1 MMRRILVVGD
11 PPAAG
16 GRVLPYDGPMFDLYG
31 HRVALIGGRAY
42 CEGCN
47 SVGIIAKAGGPRR
60 PQFITEA
67 ALEGDVVICH
77 CPVPQPLL
85 SVLQQSAT
93 YEDMDTRAASAVS
106 SAATSIPLA
115 ATTSSGFEMAA
126 FKKVVDDAVT
136 HPPEAEQTENI
147 CPNMTNKQFATATLK
162 LRDLAVSYITKQ
174 RLPELERWDK
184 EAQARVA
191 TWFGIADQGTRE
203 HLQKGLAACVRVLQG
218 LGAKNFVRFTAGG
231 KLLTCVLDNG
241 VGTVAAVCKPDVATH
256 TIAIALPFCEFT
268 YDHRVVFGTD
278 KVFDGDSRLLTLIHE
293 VTHFDDTFSSNDTWY
308 GTINSRDHVN
318 KENSAALRVNADS
331 IAAYVLGVD
340 ANASK

>member
-93 YEDMDTRAASAVS
+93 CEDMDTRATGVVS
-106 SAATSIPLA
+106 SAATSTPMA

-126 FKKVVDDAVT
+126 FKKAVDDAVT

-147 CPNMTNKQFATATLK
+147 CPNMTNKEFSDQILK
-162 LRDLAVSYITKQ
+162 VRDRAVELIAKK
-174 RLPELERWDK
+174 RLPELQRWND
-184 EAQARVA
+184 ADRARVA
-191 TWFGIADQGTRE
+191 QWFGTDDSSIRE
-203 HLQKGLAACVRVLQG
+203 YLRNGLSACERVLRG
-218 LGAKNFVRFTAGG
+218 LEGKNFVRYSLTALKHVGC
-231 KLLTCVLDNG
+231 TIEPPRG
-241 VGTVAAVCKPDVATH
+241 VVAAACRPDTQTH
-256 TIAIALPFCEFT
+256 TIAIHIDFCSLRRTSANFASQLST
-268 YDHRVVFGTD
+268 
-278 KVFDGDSRLLTLIHE
+278 LLHE
-293 VTHFDDTFSSNDTWY
+293 VTHFNDTFGSLD
-308 GTINSRDHVN
+308 TINHLGDAL
-318 KENSAALRVNADS
+318 AAVKTNPKGVKTNADS
-331 IAAYVLGVD
+331 ITGYVVWEEPYEG
-340 ANASK
+340 